1 MVGNLKRLLAVVRLR
16 DQQFTQI
23 DAQFFR
29 VEAIKGVF
37 GVDKGSDAAPP
48 LRFGYG
54 VDGQRRLSGA
64 FRPIDFDD
72 AAFRITAHAEC
83 IVEGNAPRRNDFNI
97 FDFLVV

>member
-1 MVGNLKRLLAVVRLR
+1 M
-16 DQQFTQI
+16 
-23 DAQFFR
+23 
-29 VEAIKGVF
+29 F
-37 GVDKGSDAAPP
+37 GVDKGRDAAPP

-72 AAFRITAHAEC
+72 AALGITAHAESV
-83 IVEGNAPRRNDFNI
+83 VEGYATRRDDFNI